1 MREILFFYIMFIVVG
16 NSKVLAEPN
25 TVQGNRELVSAIL
38 NKMPES
44 TTNESKI
51 VFGIKEQ
58 FYLIVVNDTIG
69 TEYFVTIDT
78 QNKNFE
84 LIPVKFNDNGN
95 SRGSVAKYFA
105 NIQYLDEPNQGK
117 IGSKF
122 QAGYPAYFAFINGNC
137 IIKDM
142 IFDSI
147 SIPSPL
153 PIDLLVFLNEEIIR
167 EIRLWYRQL

>member
-1 MREILFFYIMFIVVG
+1 M
-16 NSKVLAEPN
+16 
-25 TVQGNRELVSAIL
+25 
-38 NKMPES
+38 
-44 TTNESKI
+44 
-51 VFGIKEQ
+51 
-58 FYLIVVNDTIG
+58 IVVNDTIG

-142 IFDSI
+142 IFDRLI
-147 SIPSPL
+147 CWCFL
-153 PIDLLVFLNEEIIR
+153 MKKLYEKLDYGIDN
-167 EIRLWYRQL
+167 YND

>member
-16 NSKVLAEPN
+16 NSKVFAEPN

-95 SRGSVAKYFA
+95 SRGRLL
-105 NIQYLDEPNQGK
+105 NT
-117 IGSKF
+117 
-122 QAGYPAYFAFINGNC
+122 
-137 IIKDM
+137 
-142 IFDSI
+142 
-147 SIPSPL
+147 L
-153 PIDLLVFLNEEIIR
+153 PIFNIWTNQIR
-167 EIRLWYRQL
+167 EKLEANFKLGIPHILLL

>member
-16 NSKVLAEPN
+16 NSKVFAEPN

-69 TEYFVTIDT
+69 TEYFVTI
-78 QNKNFE
+78 
-84 LIPVKFNDNGN
+84 DNGN

>member
-1 MREILFFYIMFIVVG
+1 MFFYIMFIVVG
-16 NSKVLAEPN
+16 NSKVFAEPN

-153 PIDLLVFLNEEIIR
+153 PIVCWCFLMRNYTR
-167 EIRLWYRQL
+167 N

>member
-1 MREILFFYIMFIVVG
+1 MREILFFYIMFVVVG
-16 NSKVLAEPN
+16 NSKVFAEPN

-69 TEYFVTIDT
+69 TE
-78 QNKNFE
+78 
-84 LIPVKFNDNGN
+84 
-95 SRGSVAKYFA
+95 YFA

>member
-16 NSKVLAEPN
+16 NSKVFAEPN

-78 QNKNFE
+78 QNKNF
-84 LIPVKFNDNGN
+84 
-95 SRGSVAKYFA
+95 
-105 NIQYLDEPNQGK
+105 
-117 IGSKF
+117 
-122 QAGYPAYFAFINGNC
+122 
-137 IIKDM
+137 
-142 IFDSI
+142 
-147 SIPSPL
+147 
-153 PIDLLVFLNEEIIR
+153 
-167 EIRLWYRQL
+167 

>member
-16 NSKVLAEPN
+16 NSKVFAEPN

-84 LIPVKFNDNGN
+84 LIP
-95 SRGSVAKYFA
+95 SS
-105 NIQYLDEPNQGK
+105 L
-117 IGSKF
+117 
-122 QAGYPAYFAFINGNC
+122 
-137 IIKDM
+137 M
-142 IFDSI
+142 IMATVEGRLLNT
-147 SIPSPL
+147 L
-153 PIDLLVFLNEEIIR
+153 PIFNIWTNQIR
-167 EIRLWYRQL
+167 EKLEANFKLGIPHILLL

>member
-1 MREILFFYIMFIVVG
+1 M
-16 NSKVLAEPN
+16 
-25 TVQGNRELVSAIL
+25 
-38 NKMPES
+38 
-44 TTNESKI
+44 
-51 VFGIKEQ
+51 
-58 FYLIVVNDTIG
+58 IVVNDTIG

>member
-16 NSKVLAEPN
+16 NSKVFAEPN

-84 LIPVKFNDNGN
+84 LIPVKFIMATVEGRLLNT
-95 SRGSVAKYFA
+95 
-105 NIQYLDEPNQGK
+105 
-117 IGSKF
+117 
-122 QAGYPAYFAFINGNC
+122 
-137 IIKDM
+137 
-142 IFDSI
+142 
-147 SIPSPL
+147 L
-153 PIDLLVFLNEEIIR
+153 PIFNIWTNQIR
-167 EIRLWYRQL
+167 EKLEANFKLGIPHILLL